1 MYNSRIFCIMLTLT
15 LTIGMVFNAAE
26 AVDQVSLSTSSDIY
40 YSEDYVVIFGSV
52 NTIFENMPITIQIYH
67 ESNLVDVAQVAVA
80 QDGTFVKSFNAV
92 GQQWKEE
99 GTYTVRVQYTPTQI
113 AETTFEFFSQVIDK
127 SSAVFPVNIPNSG
140 TFDVGYTIRGGE
152 VESIIMHQGDEYEN
166 RYSILIGTTMDTNG
180 NLILKL
186 PRESFDAQSDGKDIT
201 FIVMIS
207 KEDSATGVDLHHT
220 VTRSNFVQV
229 EYEEIGVSADYRT
242 IRIPLEEGDQWV
254 EVIGTYV
261 IPEFGS
267 IVIIILVVAVSSA
280 IIISKSRFSVRY
292 N

>member
-1 MYNSRIFCIMLTLT
+1 MYRNRILCIIFTLI
-15 LTIGMVFNAAE
+15 LAIGITIHTAE
-26 AVDQVSLSTSSDIY
+26 AVESITVETSNDVY
-40 YSEDYVVIFGSV
+40 YSGDFVVVFGKV
-52 NTIFENMPITIQIYH
+52 QTIFENTPITIQIL
-67 ESNLVDVAQVAVA
+67 NQGNIVGIAQIEVA
-80 QDGTFVKSFNAV
+80 QDGTYVTSFNASGPLWV
-92 GQQWKEE
+92 ND
-99 GTYTVRVQYTPTQI
+99 GTYQVSVAYAAATAQ
-113 AETTFEFFSQVIDK
+113 TTFEFFKQSIDK
-127 SSAVFPVNIPNSG
+127 SSASFPVNIPNSG
-140 TFDVGYTIRGGE
+140 SFDIGYTIRGGE

-166 RYSILIGTTMDTNG
+166 RYSILVGTTMNTNG

-207 KEDSATGVDLHHT
+207 KEDSVAGVDLHHT
-220 VTRSNFVQV
+220 VTRLNFVQV
-229 EYEEIGVSADYRT
+229 EYEEIGTSSDYRT
-242 IRIPLEEGDQWV
+242 IRIPLEEGDKWV

-267 IVIIILVVAVSSA
+267 VVIIILVVAISSA

>member
-1 MYNSRIFCIMLTLT
+1 MYNSRVFCIMLTLT

-26 AVDQVSLSTSSDIY
+26 AVDQMSLSTSNNIY
-40 YSEDYVVIFGSV
+40 YSGDYVVIFGAV
-52 NTIFENMPITIQIYH
+52 NTIFENMPLTIQIYYK
-67 ESNLVDVAQVAVA
+67 SNLVDVAQVIVA

-99 GTYTVRVQYTPTQI
+99 GTYTIRAQYTSTQI

-127 SSAVFPVNIPNSG
+127 SSAVFPVQIPNSG

-152 VESIIMHQGDEYEN
+152 VSSIIMDQE
-166 RYSILIGTTMDTNG
+166 RYSLVVTLQNVNSNG

-186 PRESFDAQSDGKDIT
+186 PTESFDAKTDGKNID
-201 FIVMIS
+201 FIVLIS
-207 KEDSATGVDLHHT
+207 KENDPAGQ
-220 VTRSNFVQV
+220 VQV
-229 EYEEIGVSADYRT
+229 EYEEIATGDNYRT
-242 IRIPLEEGDQWV
+242 IRIPIEEGDS
-254 EVIGTYV
+254 EVVVVGTYV

>member
-1 MYNSRIFCIMLTLT
+1 MYNSRVFCIMLTLM
-15 LTIGMVFNAAE
+15 LTIGVVFNAAE
-26 AVDQVSLSTSSDIY
+26 AIDQISLSTSSDIY
-40 YSEDYVVIFGSV
+40 YSGDYVVVFGNV

-67 ESNLVDVAQVAVA
+67 DSNLVDVAQVVVA

-92 GQQWKEE
+92 GQQWAGE
-99 GTYTVRVQYTPTQI
+99 GSYTIRAQYTPTQI
-113 AETTFEFFSQVIDK
+113 AETTFEFFIQMIDK

-166 RYSILIGTTMDTNG
+166 RYSILVGTTMDSNG

-207 KEDSATGVDLHHT
+207 KEDGVDGVDLHHT
-220 VTRSNFVQV
+220 TTRLNFIQV
-229 EYEEIGVSADYRT
+229 EYEEIAVSADYRT
-242 IRIPLEEGDQWV
+242 IRIPLETGDKWI

>member
-1 MYNSRIFCIMLTLT
+1 MYNSRVFCIMLTLT
-15 LTIGMVFNAAE
+15 LAVGMVFNAAE
-26 AVDQVSLSTSSDIY
+26 AVDQISLSTSSDIY
-40 YSEDYVVIFGSV
+40 YSGDYVVVFGSV

-67 ESNLVDVAQVAVA
+67 ESNLVDVAQVPVA

-92 GQQWKEE
+92 GQQWIAE
-99 GTYTVRVQYTPTQI
+99 GTYTVRAQYTSTQI
-113 AETTFEFFSQVIDK
+113 AATTFEFFSQVIDK
-127 SSAVFPVNIPNSG
+127 SSAVFPVQIPNSG

-152 VESIIMHQGDEYEN
+152 VFSISIDQSS
-166 RYSILIGTTMDTNG
+166 YSVGILLQDVNSNG

-186 PRESFDAQSDGKDIT
+186 PTESFDAKTDGKNID
-201 FIVMIS
+201 FIVLIS
-207 KEDSATGVDLHHT
+207 KENDPAGQ
-220 VTRSNFVQV
+220 VQV
-229 EYEEIGVSADYRT
+229 EYEEIATGDNYRT
-242 IRIPLEEGDQWV
+242 IRIPIEEGDS
-254 EVIGTYV
+254 EVVVVGTYV

>member
-1 MYNSRIFCIMLTLT
+1 MYNSGIFCIMLTLM
-15 LTIGMVFNAAE
+15 LAIGMVFNAAE
-26 AVDQVSLSTSSDIY
+26 AADQVSLSTSSGIY
-40 YSEDYVVIFGSV
+40 YSGDYVVTFGSV

-67 ESNLVDVAQVAVA
+67 DSNLVDVAQVAVA

-92 GQQWKEE
+92 GQQWEGE
-99 GTYTVRVQYTPTQI
+99 GTYTVRVQYTSTQI

-127 SSAVFPVNIPNSG
+127 SSAVFPVQIPNSG

-152 VESIIMHQGDEYEN
+152 VTEIDMNLD
-166 RYSILIGTTMDTNG
+166 RYSLLIETTVNSNG

-186 PRESFDAQSDGKDIT
+186 PRESFDAQSDGKDNT
-201 FIVMIS
+201 FIILIS
-207 KEDSATGVDLHHT
+207 KENNQSED
-220 VTRSNFVQV
+220 FVQI
-229 EYEEIGVSADYRT
+229 EYEEIGTSSDYRT
-242 IRIPLEEGDQWV
+242 IRIPLEDGDKWI

-267 IVIIILVVAVSSA
+267 VVIIILVVAVSSA